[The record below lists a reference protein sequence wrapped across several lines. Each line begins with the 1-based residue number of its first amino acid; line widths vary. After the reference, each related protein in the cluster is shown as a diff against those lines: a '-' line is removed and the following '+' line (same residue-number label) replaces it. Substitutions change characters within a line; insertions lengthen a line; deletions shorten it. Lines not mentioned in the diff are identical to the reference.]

1 MNVIASLLSRALTL
15 NLQDT
20 LRNTRRNSVLIAVA
34 VLMFLSTY
42 AMLLIAAMIWLAGRY
57 GIMSAVLI
65 LAAVTLVFGL
75 IAVLVV
81 LVMRANM
88 ERRRRERRNS
98 IEAVALPLISAG
110 LALVRKRPLVALGL
124 AIAILT
130 AATRSGDDDESDRT

>member
-88 ERRRRERRNS
+88 ERRRRERRKS

-130 AATRSGDDDESDRT
+130 AATRSGDEDESDRT